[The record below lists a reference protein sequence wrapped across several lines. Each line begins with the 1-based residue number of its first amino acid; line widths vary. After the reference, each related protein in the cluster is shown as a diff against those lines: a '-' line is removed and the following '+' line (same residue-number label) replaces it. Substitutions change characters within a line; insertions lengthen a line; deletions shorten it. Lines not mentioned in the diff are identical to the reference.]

1 MWWSVSISQSQWN
14 ITLLRFPVGRRQT
27 SWLFYKSGRYIYTR
41 NLLSFT
47 SFLIAGSVMLTAL
60 VIVLSSCC
68 LHKLRFVRGDH
79 CFSIHFCWKG
89 STSKSTSVSTE
100 DFLAQRGTSS
110 QTGEIFILFH
120 FLSFIQSKP
129 MVFSMA
135 AFVTL
140 CRTIG
145 SLTEWSSLKTSRPN
159 SLSRVANVLA

>member
-1 MWWSVSISQSQWN
+1 MAI
-14 ITLLRFPVGRRQT
+14 
-27 SWLFYKSGRYIYTR
+27 YKRGRYIYTR
-41 NLLSFT
+41 NLFSFT
-47 SFLIAGSVMLTAL
+47 SFLIAGSVMLRAL

-100 DFLAQRGTSS
+100 DFLAQRGTSP

-120 FLSFIQSKP
+120 FSAIHTKPTVFFFI
-129 MVFSMA
+129 A
-135 AFVTL
+135 AFVSL

-145 SLTEWSSLKTSRPN
+145 SLTEWNNLKTSRSN
-159 SLSRVANVLA
+159 SLSRGANVLA

>member
-1 MWWSVSISQSQWN
+1 MAI
-14 ITLLRFPVGRRQT
+14 
-27 SWLFYKSGRYIYTR
+27 YKSGRYIYTR

-47 SFLIAGSVMLTAL
+47 SFLIAGSVMFRAL

-68 LHKLRFVRGDH
+68 LHTLRFVRGDH
-79 CFSIHFCWKG
+79 CFLFIFVGKDQLLSLPRFQPKTFWRKG
-89 STSKSTSVSTE
+89 GHCHRQVR
-100 DFLAQRGTSS
+100 FLSS
-110 QTGEIFILFH
+110 FT

>member
-1 MWWSVSISQSQWN
+1 MWWFVSISQSQWN
-14 ITLLRFPVGRRQT
+14 ITSVLKIPTGRRQT

-47 SFLIAGSVMLTAL
+47 SFLIAGSVMLRAL
-60 VIVLSSCC
+60 VIVLFSCC

-100 DFLAQRGTSS
+100 DFLAQRGTSP

-120 FLSFIQSKP
+120 FS
-129 MVFSMA
+129 
-135 AFVTL
+135 VTH
-140 CRTIG
+140 TIKAHG
-145 SLTEWSSLKTSRPN
+145 FFLWQPL
-159 SLSRVANVLA
+159 